1 MPPSL
6 CDVVSEA
13 FYDGQLI
20 TAPPKMTDCRM
31 TPGERIVFMPVHGE
45 AMQAERGKSLFNE
58 KEVDAAIAA
67 ALRLARQQPN
77 WNVAI
82 LTFYKEQFKLIDHAL
97 KDEPF
102 SINVFSVN

>member
-1 MPPSL
+1 M
-6 CDVVSEA
+6 
-13 FYDGQLI
+13 
-20 TAPPKMTDCRM
+20 
-31 TPGERIVFMPVHGE
+31 
-45 AMQAERGKSLFNE
+45 
-58 KEVDAAIAA
+58 DAAIAA